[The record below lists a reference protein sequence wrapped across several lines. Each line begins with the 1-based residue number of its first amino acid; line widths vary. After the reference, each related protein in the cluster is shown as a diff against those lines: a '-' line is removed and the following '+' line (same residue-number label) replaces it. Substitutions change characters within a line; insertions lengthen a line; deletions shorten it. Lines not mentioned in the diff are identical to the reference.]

1 MGVHIPCDGRSQS
14 RIYPPPRSR
23 LTSPHA
29 VGKRVVVEG
38 YPGKGKLAFC
48 GPAAGSNGIS
58 TERFGVAFD
67 EAEGKNDG
75 TLAGKRYFTCEPNH
89 GIFVAVDANRV
100 KMAKRSSTSAPG
112 NADGSGASGPRSV
125 ATLPSGSSPKLTDA
139 VDVGHQFARGESR
152 GLPELQKSLEISAS
166 EQAMAGL
173 ATAPEPAAASPD
185 PDAHDDE
192 KVESILTPEPAVAEA
207 ATGAVPANPRGDDS
221 REPAGPAHTFAVG
234 NDYRNPVALLS
245 AGPAAN
251 RAPAAA
257 PHEIVDYRVDAP
269 DAADSDASA
278 YESAEAAAMLT
289 VEAGHGTENDFAGF
303 GKAASPR
310 FSPTFEPQSV
320 MQPCRVCFALFCSS
334 ANFPRTSPTPRAA
347 PIPACDVQE
356 QASVLA
362 QVASQKSTV
371 MIFSMTVFGR
381 RRQGTRSGSSIQ
393 RRR

>member
-320 MQPCRVCFALFCSS
+320 SHAGFVLHYFVAPRIFHEPHPHRGPHQSPLVTCRSRLRCWH
-334 ANFPRTSPTPRAA
+334 R
-347 PIPACDVQE
+347 
-356 QASVLA
+356 
-362 QVASQKSTV
+362 
-371 MIFSMTVFGR
+371 
-381 RRQGTRSGSSIQ
+381 
-393 RRR
+393 